1 MARINA
7 VTLRQLRVL
16 RAVIDSGSLT
26 GAAGLLSLSP
36 PAIHSQLRALED
48 LLGAPM
54 VIRGEHG
61 AFLATEEGR
70 AVLEAEAQI
79 AIALETCARR
89 VAALQS
95 GHTGNVSLGVV
106 STGKYFA
113 PRLVADLRR
122 ALPEVEVT
130 LRIGNRD
137 AVIQWLTSRALDLA
151 IMGRP
156 PRSPAVL
163 AEPIGPHPHI
173 IVAPPDHPLAAADPA
188 LPQDLLAETYL
199 AREPGSGTRIL
210 MTRFL
215 DRIGDGTPW
224 RMVEMG
230 TNETI
235 KQAVIAGLG
244 IALIS
249 QHTVTEELR
258 AGRLVALK
266 AAGLPIQ
273 RNWFIIRREDMALS
287 PAGQRVHDH
296 VLALNGAFLP
306 AVES

>member
-1 MARINA
+1 MSRIDA
-7 VTLRQLRVL
+7 ITLRQLRAL
-16 RAVIDSGSLT
+16 RAVVDTGSLT
-26 GAAGLLSLSP
+26 AAAADLGLSP
-36 PAIHSQLRALED
+36 PAVHGQLRALED
-48 LLGAPM
+48 LLSAPL

-61 AFLATEEGR
+61 AFRPTEEGR
-70 AVLEAEAQI
+70 AMLEADAQI
-79 AIALETCARR
+79 AVALESAARR

-95 GHTGNVSLGVV
+95 GHIGAVSLGVV

-122 ALPEVEVT
+122 AMPDVEVT
-130 LRIGNRD
+130 LRIGNRE
-137 AVIQWLTSRALDLA
+137 AVIAWLGARAVDLA

-156 PRSPAVL
+156 PRSPVVI
-163 AEPIGPHPHI
+163 AEPVGPHPHI
-173 IVAPPDHPLAAADPA
+173 IVAAPDHPLANADPA
-188 LPQDLLAETYL
+188 LPQDLLAETFL
-199 AREPGSGTRIL
+199 GRERGSGTRIL

-249 QHTVTEELR
+249 LHTVTEELR
-258 AGRLVALK
+258 SGRLVSVK
-266 AAGLPIQ
+266 AIGLPIQ
-273 RNWFIIRREDMALS
+273 RSWFLLRREDTALS
-287 PAGQRVHDH
+287 PAGLRVHDH
-296 VLALNGAFLP
+296 IRDLNGAFLP
-306 AVES
+306 QV

>member
-1 MARINA
+1 MARIDA
-7 VTLRQLRVL
+7 VTLRHLRAL
-16 RAVIDSGSLT
+16 RAVTGSGSLT
-26 GAAGLLSLSP
+26 AAAAELGLTP
-36 PAIHSQLRALED
+36 PAVHGQLRALED
-48 LLGAPM
+48 LMGAAL
-54 VIRGEHG
+54 VCRGEHG
-61 AFLATEEGR
+61 AFLPTDEGR
-70 AVLEAEAQI
+70 AVLAAEAQI
-79 AIALETCARR
+79 AIALDGCARR

-95 GHTGNVSLGVV
+95 GHVGNVSLGVI

-137 AVIQWLTSRALDLA
+137 ALIQWLQSRALDLA

-156 PRSPAVL
+156 PRAPAVV
-163 AEPIGPHPHI
+163 AELIGPHPHVI
-173 IVAPPDHPLAAADPA
+173 IAPAGHPLADADPA
-188 LPQDLLAETYL
+188 TPQDLLAETFL
-199 AREPGSGTRIL
+199 AREAGSGTRIL
-210 MTRFL
+210 MTRLL
-215 DRIGDGTPW
+215 DRLGEGTPW

-258 AGRLVALK
+258 AGRLVAIR
-266 AAGLPIQ
+266 AAGLPIL
-273 RNWFIIRREDMALS
+273 RSWFLMRREDMALS

-296 VLALNGAFLP
+296 ILAQRGGFLP
-306 AVES
+306 RLDG

>member
-1 MARINA
+1 MTRTDA
-7 VTLRQLRVL
+7 VTLRQLRTL

-26 GAAGLLSLSP
+26 GAAGDLGLSP
-36 PAIHSQLRALED
+36 PAVHGQLRALED
-48 LLGAPM
+48 LLAAPL

-61 AFLATEEGR
+61 AFLATDEGR

-79 AIALETCARR
+79 AVALETCGRR

-113 PRLVADLRR
+113 PRLVAELRR
-122 ALPEVEVT
+122 ALPDVEVT

-137 AVIQWLTSRALDLA
+137 AVLQWLGSRALDLA

-156 PRSPAVL
+156 PRAPAVV

-173 IVAPPDHPLAAADPA
+173 IVAPPDHPLAQADPA
-188 LPQDLLAETYL
+188 MPQDLLAETFL

-244 IALIS
+244 LAFIS

-258 AGRLVALK
+258 AGRLVAIR
-266 AAGLPIQ
+266 AIGLPIQ
-273 RNWFIIRREDMALS
+273 RSWFLLRREDMALS
-287 PAGQRVHDH
+287 PAGTRVHDH
-296 VLALNGAFLP
+296 IRDLNGAFLP
-306 AVES
+306 TV